1 MHEKNDLRISLKFS
15 EKDRDQVEIANL
27 LKQKGR
33 KKSAFITEAVIFY
46 LQNKEEEL
54 PEKTT
59 IRCIVREI
67 LNEIGY
73 TSEELPNEISQT
85 TKKSK
90 SNNHSSGQDKDFE
103 DSYFSSEKKV
113 DNNASSDLVS
123 SIPDNDLQELLG
135 SLDLFGGW

>member
-15 EKDRDQVEIANL
+15 EKDRDQIEIANL

-33 KKSAFITEAVIFY
+33 KKSAFITEAVTFY

-73 TSEELPNEISQT
+73 TNEKSPNEISQLP
-85 TKKSK
+85 KKSK
-90 SNNHSSGQDKDFE
+90 LDNHSSRQDKDIE
-103 DSYFSSEKKV
+103 DLYFSSEKKV
-113 DNNASSDLVS
+113 DSNTSNDLVS

>member
-15 EKDRDQVEIANL
+15 EKDRDQIEIANL

-67 LNEIGY
+67 LNEIG
-73 TSEELPNEISQT
+73 
-85 TKKSK
+85 
-90 SNNHSSGQDKDFE
+90 
-103 DSYFSSEKKV
+103 
-113 DNNASSDLVS
+113 
-123 SIPDNDLQELLG
+123 
-135 SLDLFGGW
+135 